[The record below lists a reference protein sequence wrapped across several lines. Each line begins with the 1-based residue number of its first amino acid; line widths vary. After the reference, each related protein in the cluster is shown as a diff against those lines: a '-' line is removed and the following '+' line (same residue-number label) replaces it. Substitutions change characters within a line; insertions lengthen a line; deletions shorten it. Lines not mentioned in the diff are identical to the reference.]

1 MFMCASTAISVPLRS
16 YLPWMA
22 LRGAVTS
29 GAVPAAV
36 GHRLCRTRSRT
47 QAEPVVVAAGGSLS
61 PPPQKQRF
69 GSLQERQREETP
81 PLLTGT
87 VLLSP
92 EREHW
97 WQRWRC
103 ASSSAVSSS
112 SSETWQARDVPAKK
126 ACWWLGKRQ
135 LLCFPPPRAPQTA
148 WCPALDSNRGTGGGQ
163 QDGSGRART
172 RGASSTRSK
181 GPQLVTSARKP
192 LMPRPGAG
200 RFTPGTHFPFPSQK
214 SCVNLTFKKL
224 CLIPFYSFSS
234 LANCSAFFCYFFVF
248 FWIRSDFVICSLLC
262 EISSF
267 RVYYLLSR
275 RMGKEEGALAVCV
288 CCSFWELRW
297 HCPIPVDPDTMFQRL
312 LPLVLEVMGAVADK
326 SASSAALQVCR
337 PACVLLSC
345 SFGTEKCNKNSKCPR
360 VSLSFFPL

>member
-126 ACWWLGKRQ
+126 ACWWHLGNAGEEAVA
-135 LLCFPPPRAPQTA
+135 LLPPAPCTPNSLVP
-148 WCPALDSNRGTGGGQ
+148 CSGQ
-163 QDGSGRART
+163 QQGHGRRAAGWQRPGEDT
-172 RGASSTRSK
+172 WRIQHQIK
-181 GPQLVTSARKP
+181 GTSAGDVRQKAFNASP
-192 LMPRPGAG
+192 WSRQIYS
-200 RFTPGTHFPFPSQK
+200 RDSFPFPI
-214 SCVNLTFKKL
+214 TKKL
-224 CLIPFYSFSS
+224 RQLDIQETLFNTF
-234 LANCSAFFCYFFVF
+234 LF
-248 FWIRSDFVICSLLC
+248 I
-262 EISSF
+262 
-267 RVYYLLSR
+267 
-275 RMGKEEGALAVCV
+275 
-288 CCSFWELRW
+288 
-297 HCPIPVDPDTMFQRL
+297 
-312 LPLVLEVMGAVADK
+312 
-326 SASSAALQVCR
+326 
-337 PACVLLSC
+337 
-345 SFGTEKCNKNSKCPR
+345 
-360 VSLSFFPL
+360 